1 MSDLDLAN
9 LAFAFGPYLNGLPGD
24 EAYASEA
31 CKVLYKQVPEGQDLL
46 KRCGKLK
53 GLVPKFPY
61 LIMCGGA
68 NGGTYISDET

>member
-1 MSDLDLAN
+1 MV
-9 LAFAFGPYLNGLPGD
+9 Y
-24 EAYASEA
+24 
-31 CKVLYKQVPEGQDLL
+31 QVTRHMHPRPARLCTRKFQKLRTL